1 MLKKLFGVDK
11 MVEQEKQRLDDKV
24 RELEQLEEQLKEQA
38 LKDKEN
44 VMAMKEEMENVIKQG
59 EQLHE
64 IAMREKEEVEK
75 QAADIMKDVNAK
87 MEETQKKLDEVKQKE
102 QQLDKELEEI
112 QYLQECG
119 FYTDLNQL
127 VFTYGSSQEYKDAIQ
142 ENLDKQKEMIKER
155 EVAKCTTRWQV
166 EGSYT
171 KGDKMVKDQI
181 ALMVRCFNSE
191 CNAVIGNIKGGSKL
205 QVALDKIEKAYNQI
219 EKLNKINKIN
229 FNRGFLELKLEEAK
243 LVFEQQLKN
252 KEEKELEAQRR
263 AELREQEK
271 LEKEIQK
278 EKDKALKEK
287 QQYLKEMARLA
298 KQKQQTQEL
307 LDRIAELEAQVN
319 AIDETIDS
327 LDERGSVTC
336 KAGWVYIISQ
346 PGSDEV
352 KIGTTRRLDPYE
364 RINELG
370 SASVPFKFN
379 THAVLFAENA
389 FALENQ
395 LHKHFTDYR
404 VNKANTRKEF
414 FTVTPQEVAEYV
426 HNNIDKHVEFDF
438 NPVNEEYEMSK

>member
-1 MLKKLFGVDK
+1 M
-11 MVEQEKQRLDDKV
+11 EPSS
-24 RELEQLEEQLKEQA
+24 LETVTRK
-38 LKDKEN
+38 
-44 VMAMKEEMENVIKQG
+44 I
-59 EQLHE
+59 
-64 IAMREKEEVEK
+64 
-75 QAADIMKDVNAK
+75 
-87 MEETQKKLDEVKQKE
+87 QKS
-102 QQLDKELEEI
+102 
-112 QYLQECG
+112 
-119 FYTDLNQL
+119 F
-127 VFTYGSSQEYKDAIQ
+127 
-142 ENLDKQKEMIKER
+142 
-155 EVAKCTTRWQV
+155 
-166 EGSYT
+166 
-171 KGDKMVKDQI
+171 DQI
-181 ALMVRCFNSE
+181 KNLV
-191 CNAVIGNIKGGSKL
+191 
-205 QVALDKIEKAYNQI
+205 KA
-219 EKLNKINKIN
+219 NKVQMSDE
-229 FNRGFLELKLEEAK
+229 FLKLKLEEAK
-243 LVFEQQLKN
+243 LVYEQQLKN

-379 THAVLFAENA
+379 THAVLFAEDA

-395 LHKHFTDYR
+395 LHKYFNEKR
-404 VNKANTRKEF
+404 VNKANIRKEF

-438 NPVNEEYEMSK
+438 NPINEEYEMSK

>member
-1 MLKKLFGVDK
+1 MLKKLLGVDK
-11 MVEQEKQRLDDKV
+11 MVEQEKQQYLDAVAKLERQQKENEQLKQRIDEVLRSEQQLKV
-24 RELEQLEEQLKEQA
+24 EMERTTKEMEQAKKDFNELQQQLEE
-38 LKDKEN
+38 
-44 VMAMKEEMENVIKQG
+44 
-59 EQLHE
+59 
-64 IAMREKEEVEK
+64 
-75 QAADIMKDVNAK
+75 
-87 MEETQKKLDEVKQKE
+87 ETYVSQ
-102 QQLDKELEEI
+102 
-112 QYLQECG
+112 CG

-127 VFTYGSSQEYKDAIQ
+127 VFTYGSTVEYKQAI
-142 ENLDKQKEMIKER
+142 ENNLQQQKEMIENKTVCKWQDNALYYNSKKQIEN
-155 EVAKCTTRWQV
+155 TTKLV
-166 EGSYT
+166 
-171 KGDKMVKDQI
+171 I
-181 ALMVRCFNSE
+181 RCFNSE
-191 CNAVIGNIKGGSKL
+191 CNTTINNMGRSSLETVTR
-205 QVALDKIEKAYNQI
+205 KIQKSFDQI
-219 EKLNKINKIN
+219 NTLMKVNKVQMSDE
-229 FNRGFLELKLEEAK
+229 FLKLKLEEAK

-379 THAVLFAENA
+379 THAVLFAEDA

-395 LHKHFTDYR
+395 LHKHFAEYR
-404 VNKANTRKEF
+404 VNKANIRKEF

>member
-11 MVEQEKQRLDDKV
+11 MVEQEKQQYLDAVAKLERQQKENEQLKQRIDEVLRSEQQLKV
-24 RELEQLEEQLKEQA
+24 EMERTTREMEQAKKDFNELQQQLEE
-38 LKDKEN
+38 
-44 VMAMKEEMENVIKQG
+44 
-59 EQLHE
+59 
-64 IAMREKEEVEK
+64 
-75 QAADIMKDVNAK
+75 
-87 MEETQKKLDEVKQKE
+87 ETYVSQ
-102 QQLDKELEEI
+102 
-112 QYLQECG
+112 CG

-127 VFTYGSSQEYKDAIQ
+127 VFTYGSTVEYKQAI
-142 ENLDKQKEMIKER
+142 ENNLQQQKEMIENKTVCKWQDNALYYNPKRQIEN
-155 EVAKCTTRWQV
+155 TTKLV
-166 EGSYT
+166 
-171 KGDKMVKDQI
+171 I
-181 ALMVRCFNSE
+181 RCFNSE
-191 CNAVIGNIKGGSKL
+191 CNTTINNMGRSSLETVTR
-205 QVALDKIEKAYNQI
+205 KIQKSFDQINNLVKA
-219 EKLNKINKIN
+219 NKVQMSDE
-229 FNRGFLELKLEEAK
+229 FLKLKLEEAK

-379 THAVLFAENA
+379 THAVLFAEDA

-395 LHKHFTDYR
+395 LHKHFTEYR

-414 FTVTPQEVAEYV
+414 FTVAPQEVAEYV

>member
-1 MLKKLFGVDK
+1 MITKKEYEHLKESLLHIVDSK
-11 MVEQEKQRLDDKV
+11 YGGYSDTCEAVKALV
-24 RELEQLEEQLKEQA
+24 ELE
-38 LKDKEN
+38 
-44 VMAMKEEMENVIKQG
+44 
-59 EQLHE
+59 
-64 IAMREKEEVEK
+64 
-75 QAADIMKDVNAK
+75 
-87 MEETQKKLDEVKQKE
+87 
-102 QQLDKELEEI
+102 
-112 QYLQECG
+112 
-119 FYTDLNQL
+119 
-127 VFTYGSSQEYKDAIQ
+127 
-142 ENLDKQKEMIKER
+142 
-155 EVAKCTTRWQV
+155 
-166 EGSYT
+166 
-171 KGDKMVKDQI
+171 
-181 ALMVRCFNSE
+181 
-191 CNAVIGNIKGGSKL
+191 
-205 QVALDKIEKAYNQI
+205 
-219 EKLNKINKIN
+219 
-229 FNRGFLELKLEEAK
+229 
-243 LVFEQQLKN
+243 
-252 KEEKELEAQRR
+252 
-263 AELREQEK
+263 
-271 LEKEIQK
+271 
-278 EKDKALKEK
+278 
-287 QQYLKEMARLA
+287 RLY
-298 KQKQQTQEL
+298 QQQTQEL

-395 LHKHFTDYR
+395 LHKHFTEYR

>member
-11 MVEQEKQRLDDKV
+11 MVEQEKQQYLKLINEVQGKQQELKDLERELRKKQGWLDNSLADSEKTRVELKITLEENQEKQEMLDRELKNVQYLDD
-24 RELEQLEEQLKEQA
+24 
-38 LKDKEN
+38 
-44 VMAMKEEMENVIKQG
+44 
-59 EQLHE
+59 
-64 IAMREKEEVEK
+64 
-75 QAADIMKDVNAK
+75 
-87 MEETQKKLDEVKQKE
+87 
-102 QQLDKELEEI
+102 
-112 QYLQECG
+112 CG
-119 FYTDLNQL
+119 FYTDLNKL
-127 VFTYGSSQEYKDAIQ
+127 VFTYGTSQEYKQAIQ
-142 ENLDKQKEMIKER
+142 ENLDKQKAMIEDEKVCKWEI
-155 EVAKCTTRWQV
+155 EWTV
-166 EGSYT
+166 ENSIQ
-171 KGDKMVKDQI
+171 KGRKMMKDTSKMV
-181 ALMVRCFNSE
+181 VRCFNSE
-191 CNAVIGNIKGGSKL
+191 CNAIIGNIGRASLESVNNKITKSFDQINKL
-205 QVALDKIEKAYNQI
+205 QKTRKMQMSQDFLD
-219 EKLNKINKIN
+219 
-229 FNRGFLELKLEEAK
+229 LKLEQAK

-395 LHKHFTDYR
+395 LHKYFNEKR
-404 VNKANTRKEF
+404 VNKANIRKEF

>member
-1 MLKKLFGVDK
+1 MLKKLFGMDK
-11 MVEQEKQRLDDKV
+11 MVEQEKQQYLDAVAKLERQQKENEQLKQRIDEVLRSEQQLEVEMERTTKEMEQA
-24 RELEQLEEQLKEQA
+24 RKDFNELQQQLEE
-38 LKDKEN
+38 
-44 VMAMKEEMENVIKQG
+44 
-59 EQLHE
+59 
-64 IAMREKEEVEK
+64 
-75 QAADIMKDVNAK
+75 
-87 MEETQKKLDEVKQKE
+87 ETYVSQ
-102 QQLDKELEEI
+102 
-112 QYLQECG
+112 CG

-127 VFTYGSSQEYKDAIQ
+127 VFTYGSTVEYKQAIQ
-142 ENLDKQKEMIKER
+142 GNLNRQKEMIENKTVCKWQDNALYYITKKQMED
-155 EVAKCTTRWQV
+155 TTKLV
-166 EGSYT
+166 
-171 KGDKMVKDQI
+171 I
-181 ALMVRCFNSE
+181 RCFNSE
-191 CNAVIGNIKGGSKL
+191 CNTTINNMGRSSLETVTR
-205 QVALDKIEKAYNQI
+205 KIQKSFDQINNLVKA
-219 EKLNKINKIN
+219 NKVQMSDE
-229 FNRGFLELKLEEAK
+229 FLELKLEEAK

-379 THAVLFAENA
+379 THAVLFAEDA

-395 LHKHFTDYR
+395 LHKYFNEKR
-404 VNKANTRKEF
+404 VNKANVRKEF

>member
-11 MVEQEKQRLDDKV
+11 MVEQEKQQYLDAVAKLE
-24 RELEQLEEQLKEQA
+24 RQQKENEQLRQR
-38 LKDKEN
+38 
-44 VMAMKEEMENVIKQG
+44 I
-59 EQLHE
+59 
-64 IAMREKEEVEK
+64 
-75 QAADIMKDVNAK
+75 
-87 MEETQKKLDEVKQKE
+87 DEVLHSE
-102 QQLDKELEEI
+102 QQLKVEMERTTKEMEQAKKDFNELQQQLEDETYVS
-112 QYLQECG
+112 QCG

-127 VFTYGSSQEYKDAIQ
+127 VFTYGSTIEYKQAI
-142 ENLDKQKEMIKER
+142 ENNLQQQKEMIENKTVCKWQDNALYYNTKKQIEN
-155 EVAKCTTRWQV
+155 TTKLV
-166 EGSYT
+166 
-171 KGDKMVKDQI
+171 I
-181 ALMVRCFNSE
+181 RCFNSE
-191 CNAVIGNIKGGSKL
+191 CNTTINNMGRSSLETVTR
-205 QVALDKIEKAYNQI
+205 KIQKSFDQINSLVKA
-219 EKLNKINKIN
+219 NKVQMSDE
-229 FNRGFLELKLEEAK
+229 FLKLKLEEAK

-379 THAVLFAENA
+379 THAVLFAEDA

-395 LHKHFTDYR
+395 LHKYFNEKR
-404 VNKANTRKEF
+404 VNKANVRKEF

>member
-1 MLKKLFGVDK
+1 MLKKLLGVDK
-11 MVEQEKQRLDDKV
+11 MVEQEKQQYLDAVAK
-24 RELEQLEEQLKEQA
+24 LERQQKENEQLKQQ
-38 LKDKEN
+38 
-44 VMAMKEEMENVIKQG
+44 I
-59 EQLHE
+59 
-64 IAMREKEEVEK
+64 
-75 QAADIMKDVNAK
+75 
-87 MEETQKKLDEVKQKE
+87 DEVLHSE
-102 QQLDKELEEI
+102 QQLKVEMERTTKEMEQAKKDFNELQQQLEDETYVS
-112 QYLQECG
+112 QCG

-127 VFTYGSSQEYKDAIQ
+127 VFTYGSTVEYKQAI
-142 ENLDKQKEMIKER
+142 ENNLQQQKEMIENKTVCKWQDNALYYNSKRQIEN
-155 EVAKCTTRWQV
+155 TTKLV
-166 EGSYT
+166 
-171 KGDKMVKDQI
+171 I
-181 ALMVRCFNSE
+181 RCFNSE
-191 CNAVIGNIKGGSKL
+191 CNTTINNMGRSSLETVTR
-205 QVALDKIEKAYNQI
+205 KIQKSFDQI
-219 EKLNKINKIN
+219 NNLVKVNKVQMSDE
-229 FNRGFLELKLEEAK
+229 FLELKLEEAK

-379 THAVLFAENA
+379 THAVLFAEDA

-395 LHKHFTDYR
+395 LHKYFNEKR
-404 VNKANTRKEF
+404 VNKANIRKEF

>member
-11 MVEQEKQRLDDKV
+11 MVEQEKQQYLDAVAKLERQQQENEQLRQRIDEVLRSEQQLKV
-24 RELEQLEEQLKEQA
+24 EMERTTREAEETKKDFNELQQQLEE
-38 LKDKEN
+38 
-44 VMAMKEEMENVIKQG
+44 
-59 EQLHE
+59 
-64 IAMREKEEVEK
+64 
-75 QAADIMKDVNAK
+75 
-87 MEETQKKLDEVKQKE
+87 ETYVSQ
-102 QQLDKELEEI
+102 
-112 QYLQECG
+112 CG

-127 VFTYGSSQEYKDAIQ
+127 VFTYGSTVEYKQAI
-142 ENLDKQKEMIKER
+142 ENNLQQQKEMIENKTVCKWQDNALYYNSKRQIEN
-155 EVAKCTTRWQV
+155 TTKLV
-166 EGSYT
+166 
-171 KGDKMVKDQI
+171 I
-181 ALMVRCFNSE
+181 RCFNSE
-191 CNAVIGNIKGGSKL
+191 CNTTINNMGRSSLETVIR
-205 QVALDKIEKAYNQI
+205 KIQKSFDQINNLVKA
-219 EKLNKINKIN
+219 NKIQMSDE
-229 FNRGFLELKLEEAK
+229 FLELKLEEAK

-379 THAVLFAENA
+379 THAVLFAEDA

-395 LHKHFTDYR
+395 LHKYFNEKR
-404 VNKANTRKEF
+404 VNKANIRKEF

>member
-11 MVEQEKQRLDDKV
+11 MVEQEKQQYLDAVAKLERQQKENEQLKQRIDEVLRLEQQLKV
-24 RELEQLEEQLKEQA
+24 EMERTTREMEQAKKDFNELQQQLEE
-38 LKDKEN
+38 
-44 VMAMKEEMENVIKQG
+44 
-59 EQLHE
+59 
-64 IAMREKEEVEK
+64 
-75 QAADIMKDVNAK
+75 
-87 MEETQKKLDEVKQKE
+87 ETYVSQ
-102 QQLDKELEEI
+102 
-112 QYLQECG
+112 CG

-127 VFTYGSSQEYKDAIQ
+127 VFTYGSTVEYKQAI
-142 ENLDKQKEMIKER
+142 ENNLQQQKEMIENKTVCKWQDNALYYNSKRQIEN
-155 EVAKCTTRWQV
+155 TTKLV
-166 EGSYT
+166 
-171 KGDKMVKDQI
+171 I
-181 ALMVRCFNSE
+181 RCFNSE
-191 CNAVIGNIKGGSKL
+191 CNTTINNMGRSSLETVTR
-205 QVALDKIEKAYNQI
+205 KIQKSFDQINNLVKA
-219 EKLNKINKIN
+219 NKVQMSDE
-229 FNRGFLELKLEEAK
+229 FLKLKLEEAK

-395 LHKHFTDYR
+395 LHKHFTEYR

>member
-11 MVEQEKQRLDDKV
+11 MVEQEKQQYLDAVAKLERQQKENEQLKQRIDEVLRSEQQLKV
-24 RELEQLEEQLKEQA
+24 EMERTTKEMEQAKKDFNELQQQLEE
-38 LKDKEN
+38 
-44 VMAMKEEMENVIKQG
+44 
-59 EQLHE
+59 
-64 IAMREKEEVEK
+64 
-75 QAADIMKDVNAK
+75 
-87 MEETQKKLDEVKQKE
+87 ETYVSQ
-102 QQLDKELEEI
+102 
-112 QYLQECG
+112 CG

-127 VFTYGSSQEYKDAIQ
+127 VFTYGSTVEYKQAI
-142 ENLDKQKEMIKER
+142 ENNLQQQKEMIENKTVCKWQDNALYYNSNKQIEN
-155 EVAKCTTRWQV
+155 TTKLV
-166 EGSYT
+166 
-171 KGDKMVKDQI
+171 I
-181 ALMVRCFNSE
+181 RCFNSE
-191 CNAVIGNIKGGSKL
+191 CNTTINNMGRSSLETVN
-205 QVALDKIEKAYNQI
+205 
-219 EKLNKINKIN
+219 NKITKSFEQINKLMKSNKIQMSQD
-229 FNRGFLELKLEEAK
+229 FLELKLEEAK

-370 SASVPFKFN
+370 LKEEDYKFYLDLRKYGTARHAGFGLGFERCVMYLTGMSNIRDVIPFPR
-379 THAVLFAENA
+379 T
-389 FALENQ
+389 
-395 LHKHFTDYR
+395 
-404 VNKANTRKEF
+404 VNNCEL
-414 FTVTPQEVAEYV
+414 
-426 HNNIDKHVEFDF
+426 
-438 NPVNEEYEMSK
+438 

>member
-11 MVEQEKQRLDDKV
+11 MVEQEKQQYLDAVAKLERQQQENEQLKQRIDEVLRSEQQLKV
-24 RELEQLEEQLKEQA
+24 EMERTTKEMEQAKKDFNELQQQLEE
-38 LKDKEN
+38 
-44 VMAMKEEMENVIKQG
+44 
-59 EQLHE
+59 
-64 IAMREKEEVEK
+64 
-75 QAADIMKDVNAK
+75 
-87 MEETQKKLDEVKQKE
+87 ETYVSQ
-102 QQLDKELEEI
+102 
-112 QYLQECG
+112 CG

-127 VFTYGSSQEYKDAIQ
+127 VFTYGSTVEYKQAI
-142 ENLDKQKEMIKER
+142 ENNLQQQKEMIENKTVCKWQDNALYYNSKKQIEN
-155 EVAKCTTRWQV
+155 TTKLV
-166 EGSYT
+166 
-171 KGDKMVKDQI
+171 I
-181 ALMVRCFNSE
+181 RCFNSE
-191 CNAVIGNIKGGSKL
+191 CNTTINNMGRSSLETVN
-205 QVALDKIEKAYNQI
+205 
-219 EKLNKINKIN
+219 NKITKSFEQINKLMKSNKIQMSQD
-229 FNRGFLELKLEEAK
+229 FLELKLEEAK

-278 EKDKALKEK
+278 EKDKALKE
-287 QQYLKEMARLA
+287 
-298 KQKQQTQEL
+298 KQQTQEL

-379 THAVLFAENA
+379 THAVLFAEDA

-395 LHKHFTDYR
+395 LHKYFNEKR
-404 VNKANTRKEF
+404 VNKANIRKEF

>member
-1 MLKKLFGVDK
+1 MIKKIFGVDK
-11 MVEQEKQRLDDKV
+11 MVEQEKQQYLDAVAK
-24 RELEQLEEQLKEQA
+24 LERQQKENEQLKQR
-38 LKDKEN
+38 
-44 VMAMKEEMENVIKQG
+44 I
-59 EQLHE
+59 
-64 IAMREKEEVEK
+64 
-75 QAADIMKDVNAK
+75 
-87 MEETQKKLDEVKQKE
+87 DEVLRSE
-102 QQLDKELEEI
+102 QQLKVEMERTTKEMEQAKKDFNELQQQLEDETYVS
-112 QYLQECG
+112 QCG

-127 VFTYGSSQEYKDAIQ
+127 VFTYGSTAEYKQAI
-142 ENLDKQKEMIKER
+142 ENNLQQQKEMIENKTVCKWQDNALYYNSKKQIEN
-155 EVAKCTTRWQV
+155 TTKLV
-166 EGSYT
+166 
-171 KGDKMVKDQI
+171 I
-181 ALMVRCFNSE
+181 RCFNSE
-191 CNAVIGNIKGGSKL
+191 CNTTINNIGRSSL
-205 QVALDKIEKAYNQI
+205 ETVTHKIQKSFDQI
-219 EKLNKINKIN
+219 NNLMKVNKIQMSDE
-229 FNRGFLELKLEEAK
+229 FLELKLEEAK

-379 THAVLFAENA
+379 THAVLFAEDA

-395 LHKHFTDYR
+395 LHKYFNEKR
-404 VNKANTRKEF
+404 VNKANIRKEF

>member
-1 MLKKLFGVDK
+1 MEQAKKDFN
-11 MVEQEKQRLDDKV
+11 
-24 RELEQLEEQLKEQA
+24 ELQQQLEE
-38 LKDKEN
+38 
-44 VMAMKEEMENVIKQG
+44 
-59 EQLHE
+59 
-64 IAMREKEEVEK
+64 
-75 QAADIMKDVNAK
+75 
-87 MEETQKKLDEVKQKE
+87 ETYVSQ
-102 QQLDKELEEI
+102 
-112 QYLQECG
+112 CG

-127 VFTYGSSQEYKDAIQ
+127 VFTYGSTVEYKQAI
-142 ENLDKQKEMIKER
+142 ENNLQQQKEMIENKTVCKWQDNALYYNSKKQIEN
-155 EVAKCTTRWQV
+155 TTKLV
-166 EGSYT
+166 
-171 KGDKMVKDQI
+171 I
-181 ALMVRCFNSE
+181 RCFNSE
-191 CNAVIGNIKGGSKL
+191 CNTTINNMGRSSLETVN
-205 QVALDKIEKAYNQI
+205 
-219 EKLNKINKIN
+219 NKITKSFEQINKLMKSNKIQMSQD
-229 FNRGFLELKLEEAK
+229 FLELKLEEAK

-379 THAVLFAENA
+379 THAVLFAEDA

-395 LHKHFTDYR
+395 LHKYFNEKR
-404 VNKANTRKEF
+404 VNKANIRKEF

>member
-1 MLKKLFGVDK
+1 MLRKMLGVDK
-11 MVEQEKQRLDDKV
+11 MVEQERQQYLDAVAKLEKKQQEN
-24 RELEQLEEQLKEQA
+24 ELL
-38 LKDKEN
+38 
-44 VMAMKEEMENVIKQG
+44 
-59 EQLHE
+59 
-64 IAMREKEEVEK
+64 R
-75 QAADIMKDVNAK
+75 
-87 MEETQKKLDEVKQKE
+87 KKLDEALRAE
-102 QQLDKELEEI
+102 QQLKLDMENATREMEQAKHDCEELQQQLEEETYI
-112 QYLQECG
+112 SQCG

-127 VFTYGSSQEYKDAIQ
+127 VFTYGSTQEYQEAIQ
-142 ENLDKQKEMIKER
+142 ENLDQQKEMITNKTACKWQDNALYSHSLKQMEN
-155 EVAKCTTRWQV
+155 TTQL
-166 EGSYT
+166 
-171 KGDKMVKDQI
+171 I
-181 ALMVRCFNSE
+181 IRCFNSE
-191 CNAVIGNIKGGSKL
+191 CNTTINNMGRSSLETVN
-205 QVALDKIEKAYNQI
+205 
-219 EKLNKINKIN
+219 NKITKSFDQINKLMKTN
-229 FNRGFLELKLEEAK
+229 KVQMSQDFLDLKLEQAK

-346 PGSDEV
+346 PGSDEI

-379 THAVLFAENA
+379 THAVLFAEDA

-395 LHKHFTDYR
+395 LHKHFTNYR
-404 VNKANTRKEF
+404 VNKVNTRKEF

-426 HNNIDKHVEFDF
+426 HQSIDKHVEFNF